1 MTEVTVKKIVMKCV
15 GSTTLERE
23 TSVLE
28 GGIRS
33 QNFSVWGDDA
43 DQAAVLRLGV

>member
-28 GGIRS
+28 SDIRS

-43 DQAAVLRLGV
+43 DQAAVLWLGV